1 MIISLQ
7 VQAHGLTGPIEFKNG
22 IRTNFH
28 LQLMRLS
35 GGEKGGMVVAGTWS
49 PSEGLTVSDP
59 AAYKRDPPPNVTL
72 TVVTVEVSR
81 EIDNKN
87 SISFHCNHLHY
98 RTQNEDDP
106 STMQAR

>member
-1 MIISLQ
+1 
-7 VQAHGLTGPIEFKNG
+7 
-22 IRTNFH
+22 
-28 LQLMRLS
+28 
-35 GGEKGGMVVAGTWS
+35 MVVAGTWS

-81 EIDNKN
+81 EIENKN

-98 RTQNEDDP
+98 YASQMSLYRNCFKL
-106 STMQAR
+106 SSIIVA

>member
-1 MIISLQ
+1 
-7 VQAHGLTGPIEFKNG
+7 
-22 IRTNFH
+22 
-28 LQLMRLS
+28 MRLS

-98 RTQNEDDP
+98 RTQNEDADLLCKP
-106 STMQAR
+106 DEIIQELFQAFQYHCSLVCSLS